1 MKREL
6 LHLVLAVVLVDALFI
21 AGYHLF
27 QLERVSSPYTIG
39 YTAAWTAITLLIVL
53 RALARIRSLRRRVR

>member
-1 MKREL
+1 VKREL
-6 LHLVLAVVLVDALFI
+6 LHLVLAIVLVDALFI

-27 QLERVSSPYTIG
+27 KLERVSSPYTIG